1 MESQHGEHGGQTEY
15 LDLGKIHE
23 PENSKNS
30 LNFLHLNI
38 SLIPFHFSELRTTKV
53 NFNTLFILIFALLL
67 KKIHLHAKISTEF
80 PLKKAMH
87 EI

>member
-15 LDLGKIHE
+15 LDLGKIHK

-38 SLIPFHFSELRTTKV
+38 SLIPFHFSELRTLLSSTKV

-67 KKIHLHAKISTEF
+67 KKNPFARKN
-80 PLKKAMH
+80 
-87 EI
+87 